1 MKLGIFNREAIREI
15 SPTLED
21 ELDLILSAI
30 SATFMIEHDWRG
42 RHTNINAISISGVPA
57 TQEQVAESE
66 AIQQS
71 VENEGNIEILRAGGN
86 SAQSGGTAAGG
97 AGGDVVGPSSSA
109 NGRIAMFGGTT
120 GKLLADS
127 GYTVATAL
135 AAAGDVVGPSSSA
148 NGRIAIFNGTTGK
161 LLADAGY
168 TVATAIAA
176 AGDVDGPVSST
187 DLRIAVFDGT
197 TGKLLADGGIGVAGL
212 GRIASASLTE
222 LELEALGTTA
232 ITVIAAPGA
241 DKVICPV
248 RFDVQ
253 LVVTTGYTSS
263 PTFKLVHEGDATALT
278 GLANPVW
285 TGVDTL
291 FSSQVAAAVNRT
303 ISGFDPRNKALQI
316 QASADPTGTGVAT
329 AKVRVLYY
337 VADVS

>member
-109 NGRIAMFGGTT
+109 NGRIAMFG
-120 GKLLADS
+120 
-127 GYTVATAL
+127 
-135 AAAGDVVGPSSSA
+135 
-148 NGRIAIFNGTTGK
+148 GTTGK